1 MNRVVRCEIASL
13 LFGVL
18 LFLDFGSA
26 QAAGNVKPLKVLIA
40 CNGEDIPGERVCS
53 ALKEKIRA
61 SVGFELVQLIDNA
74 DFCVHMVSVDLGSEN
89 LSSAM
94 AVIFTT
100 TAPDR
105 IGTVSGTVE
114 LFLTASVLRFGVAH
128 IDETADSVFADIDKE
143 SEFLRFATVPP
154 HKD

>member
-1 MNRVVRCEIASL
+1 MVRCEIASL
-13 LFGVL
+13 S
-18 LFLDFGSA
+18 SA
-26 QAAGNVKPLKVLIA
+26 CFSFSILKRSAAGNVKPLKVLIA

-105 IGTVSGTVE
+105 ISGPYRE
-114 LFLTASVLRFGVAH
+114 RLSFPDRFRLEVQRCSYRNGRQCV
-128 IDETADSVFADIDKE
+128 
-143 SEFLRFATVPP
+143 R
-154 HKD
+154 